1 MSEANPTSILR
12 SVAAIFAG
20 VMTVIVLSLGTDVI
34 LHATGIYPPW
44 FQPMADPL
52 WVLALAYRIVYG
64 IAGGY
69 VAGRFAPNQP
79 MKHAL
84 IVGFIGLALSHRRRR
99 DALEQRSGVWAEMV
113 FGRAGSDRT
122 SLCVGGWQT
131 CDGTAAPPNGV
142 TDQGIEQE

>member
-69 VAGRFAPNQP
+69 VAGRFAPNKP
-79 MKHAL
+79 IKHAL
-84 IVGFIGLALSHRRRR
+84 IVGVIGLALSIVGVAMHWNKGPEFGPKWFSVALVLTTLPCAWAGGKLVMARPRR
-99 DALEQRSGVWAEMV
+99 
-113 FGRAGSDRT
+113 
-122 SLCVGGWQT
+122 QT
-131 CDGTAAPPNGV
+131 A
-142 TDQGIEQE
+142 

>member
-12 SVAAIFAG
+12 SVCAILTG
-20 VMTVIVLSLGTDVI
+20 VVTVIVLSLGTDVI

-69 VAGRFAPNQP
+69 VAGRFAPNKP

-84 IVGFIGLALSHRRRR
+84 IVGFIGLALSIVGVAMHWNKGPEFGPKWFSVALVLTTLPCAWAGGKLVMARPRR
-99 DALEQRSGVWAEMV
+99 
-113 FGRAGSDRT
+113 
-122 SLCVGGWQT
+122 QT
-131 CDGTAAPPNGV
+131 A
-142 TDQGIEQE
+142 